1 MKRVLKWVGISIGG
15 LVGLLVVLVVVLI
28 VLGTTLR
35 LNKTYDIEVAAI
47 PIPTDAESIA
57 RGRHIAESY
66 GLCVECHGDDLGGDI
81 LAEDALFGK
90 LAPSNLTTGLGG
102 KGGEYTDLTF
112 VRAIRHGIGS
122 DGKPLVIM
130 PSQYFYKFSDDDV
143 GAIVAYLKSL
153 PPVDN
158 EDADTSLGPL
168 GRIISLFDSE
178 ILAARIIDHE
188 ATRPATPPV
197 GVTKEYGEYLTTLCS
212 VCHGEHLSG
221 GEVPDPDSPLAPNL
235 TLLTR
240 ARWSEQDFF
249 TALRTGVKRS
259 GKQLDNEFMP
269 WESLGKMTDDELGA
283 IWLFLSSLETRRF
296 GK

>member
-1 MKRVLKWVGISIGG
+1 M
-15 LVGLLVVLVVVLI
+15 LI

-35 LNKTYDIEVAAI
+35 LNKTYDVQVDAVT
-47 PIPTDAESIA
+47 IPTDAESIA

-66 GLCVECHGDDLGGDI
+66 GLCVECHGDDMGGDI
-81 LAEDALFGK
+81 LEENPLLGK
-90 LAPSNLTTGLGG
+90 LAGSNLTAGLGG
-102 KGGEYTDLTF
+102 KGGEYTDITF

-130 PSQYFYKFSDDDV
+130 PSQHFYKFSDDDV

-178 ILAARIIDHE
+178 ILPAREIDHE
-188 ATRPATPPV
+188 AARPATPAV
-197 GVTKEYGEYLTTLCS
+197 GMTAEYGKYLTILCA
-212 VCHGEHLSG
+212 VCHGDKLSG
-221 GEVPDPDSPLAPNL
+221 AKPPGDPDSPLAPNL
-235 TLLTR
+235 TLLSR
-240 ARWSEQDFF
+240 AGWSEQDFV
-249 TALRTGVKRS
+249 TAMRTGVTVT

-269 WESLGKMTDDELGA
+269 WESIGRMTDDELSA
-283 IWLFLSSLETRRF
+283 VWLFLSSLESSEF